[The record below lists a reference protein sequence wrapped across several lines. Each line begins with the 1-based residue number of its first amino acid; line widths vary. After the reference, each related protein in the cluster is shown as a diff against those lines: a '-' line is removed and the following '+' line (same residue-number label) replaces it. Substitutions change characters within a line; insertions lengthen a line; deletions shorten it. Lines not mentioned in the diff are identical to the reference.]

1 VNATVTSVEI
11 LDSKQPAVRLNLP
24 ESWIRN
30 QVRSRATDPI
40 PCLRFGRYV
49 RFSWGHP
56 ELMIQRVLR
65 HANVSVT
72 QTHYIKT
79 VDADAVAAMDAL
91 EVSIAGHSRKAAV
104 IVPPHVN

>member
-1 VNATVTSVEI
+1 VNATVTAS
-11 LDSKQPAVRLNLP
+11 RF
-24 ESWIRN
+24 WIANNR
-30 QVRSRATDPI
+30 RHG
-40 PCLRFGRYV
+40 GRYV

-91 EVSIAGHSRKAAV
+91 EVSFAGRSRKAAV